1 MTDQLPD
8 TMIAAVID
16 TPGPTENLRL
26 REVPLP
32 ATFISELLVRV
43 EYSSVNPIDAKTRA
57 GGGTAAGLHY
67 PAILGNDFA
76 GVVVRAPFEAHPL
89 QPGTRVYGM
98 TNVPRL
104 PGSSAQYVAV
114 PSMSVA
120 AMPETLDFAHAAA
133 VPLAALTAWGALID
147 VAGVGAGDRVLIHAG
162 AGGVGHFAVQFA
174 ALRGAHVIATG
185 SAANAAFLRE
195 LGAQQVV
202 DYRAERFEDVV
213 DPVDVVLDLIGNVHD
228 ATGTRSLRVL
238 RPGGLIVN
246 VPSGS
251 WPTLLEE
258 AAAAGVR
265 ATTYKLAPNAAILE
279 QITALIDAG
288 TLHVEIAAEYPLE
301 QLAEAH
307 RALEAGHTRGKIV
320 VRIPA

>member
-1 MTDQLPD
+1 MTEHLPE

-16 TPGPTENLRL
+16 ETGPAENLTL

-43 EYSSVNPIDAKTRA
+43 EYSSVNPIDVKTRA
-57 GGGTAAGLHY
+57 GGGTSAGLHY

-76 GVVVRAPFEAHPL
+76 GVVVRAPYEAHPL

-104 PGSSAQYVAV
+104 PGSSARYVAV

-120 AMPETLDFAHAAA
+120 AMPATLDFAHAAA
-133 VPLAALTAWGALID
+133 VPLAALTAWGALHD
-147 VAGVGAGDRVLIHAG
+147 VAAVSAGDRVLIHAG

-174 ALRGAHVIATG
+174 AHRGAHVIATG
-185 SAANAAFLRE
+185 SAGNADFLRS
-195 LGAQQVV
+195 LGAAQVV
-202 DYRAERFEDVV
+202 DYRSERFEEVV

-228 ATGTRSLRVL
+228 DTGTRSLGVVK
-238 RPGGLIVN
+238 PGGLLIN

-251 WPTLLEE
+251 WPTLI
-258 AAAAGVR
+258 ADATAAGVR
-265 ATTYKLAPNAAILE
+265 ATTYKLAPSAAALQ
-279 QITALIDAG
+279 QIMALIDAG
-288 TLHVEIAAEYPLE
+288 ELHVEIAAEYPLE
-301 QLAEAH
+301 AISEAH

-320 VRIPA
+320 VRMPS